1 MSGKLTQTPSSI
13 SHLGLHSQEPL
24 IFFSKE
30 THSYCFF
37 FINNPCKFIMHLV
50 CIRFCKLCE
59 LKQSPSSD
67 CMIVPS
73 QWHDA
78 HIGQAR
84 HVTGTS
90 KIIFCTRYI
99 KSDIC
104 HIGYFVPSTLRKIL
118 FHLLHCTTSLSGTV
132 A

>member
-1 MSGKLTQTPSSI
+1 MQTNSNTFQHFSFGSSFPRAI
-13 SHLGLHSQEPL
+13 NILFKRNSPILW
-24 IFFSKE
+24 FN
-30 THSYCFF
+30 
-37 FINNPCKFIMHLV
+37 NNPCKFIMHLV

-67 CMIVPS
+67 CMIVHS

-78 HIGQAR
+78 HNGQAR

-90 KIIFCTRYI
+90 KIKFCTRYI

-104 HIGYFVPSTLRKIL
+104 HIGYFVPSMLRKIL